1 MLTRPHVNPAIRFF
15 ADGAGYLAYN
25 SETDSLHELNAVA
38 SLIFELCDGS
48 RTTDEILAL
57 ASSALPVNSA
67 LQHFFSEDH
76 LSGLLVSAASDAVPV
91 APREFTAEELSTLV
105 EHLCETGQPDA
116 ALRCAKKLTQVAGAD
131 PATWHTLGRIARLA
145 GRRTLAAD
153 AYERYLAACP
163 EDASIAHLLVAL
175 RDEPPPPRASDD
187 CVRLTFADFASHY
200 DTKMRDNLAYQA
212 PERLASCIHAELG
225 DSSGLSIL
233 DIGCGTGLAG
243 TILRPRAAKL
253 TGVDLSSEMIERAR
267 TRGTYDSLE
276 VAEITEWL
284 AGTRSQFDLIVACD
298 CLVYFGDLTALSQL
312 VAARLMPGG
321 VFAFTVERGDV
332 YPFRL
337 TDSGRFT
344 HHRDHIRAIAVQSG
358 LQLACLETSFLRTEA
373 GLDVTGLYTLL
384 RKPAV
389 D

>member
-1 MLTRPHVNPAIRFF
+1 LTRPHVNPAIRFF

-48 RTTDEILAL
+48 RTMGEIQALAL
-57 ASSALPVNSA
+57 PALPFGHHVEIDRFLADSLA
-67 LQHFFSEDH
+67 
-76 LSGLLVSAASDAVPV
+76 SGLLIPASASPT

>member
-1 MLTRPHVNPAIRFF
+1 MTKPHVNPAIRFF
-15 ADGAGYLAYN
+15 ADDAGYFAYN

-48 RTTDEILAL
+48 RTMGEIQALAL
-57 ASSALPVNSA
+57 PALPFGHHVEIDRFLADSLA
-67 LQHFFSEDH
+67 
-76 LSGLLVSAASDAVPV
+76 SGLLIPASASPT
-91 APREFTAEELSTLV
+91 APREFSAEELSTLV

-145 GRRTLAAD
+145 GLRTLAAD

-200 DTKMRDNLAYQA
+200 DTKMRDNLGYQA
-212 PERLASCIHAELG
+212 PERLAEFIRAELCN
-225 DSSGLSIL
+225 SSALSIL

-243 TILRPRAAKL
+243 ETVKPCAAQL
-253 TGVDLSSEMIERAR
+253 TGIDLSPEMIKRAR
-267 TRGTYDSLE
+267 VREIYDSLE

-284 AGTRSQFDLIVACD
+284 ARASSAFDLIIACD
-298 CLVYFGDLTALSQL
+298 CLVYFGDLSLVAQL
-312 VAARLMPGG
+312 VAARLEPGG
-321 VFAFTVERGDV
+321 HFAFTVERGDI
-332 YPFRL
+332 YPFHL
-337 TDSGRFT
+337 TDSGRYT
-344 HHRDHIRAIAVQSG
+344 HHRDHILSVAAQSG
-358 LQLACLETSFLRTEA
+358 LRVGRLEAGFLRTEA
-373 GLDVTGLYTLL
+373 GLDVIGLFALL
-384 RKPAV
+384 RKPSGS
-389 D
+389 

>member
-1 MLTRPHVNPAIRFF
+1 MTRPHVNPAIRFF

-200 DTKMRDNLAYQA
+200 DTKMRDNLGYQA
-212 PERLASCIHAELG
+212 PERLAEFIRAELCN
-225 DSSGLSIL
+225 SSALSIL

-243 TILRPRAAKL
+243 ETVKPCAAQL
-253 TGVDLSSEMIERAR
+253 TGIDLSPEMIKRAR
-267 TRGTYDSLE
+267 DREIYDSLE

-284 AGTRSQFDLIVACD
+284 ARASSAFDLIIACD
-298 CLVYFGDLTALSQL
+298 CLVYFGDLSLVAQL
-312 VAARLMPGG
+312 VAARLEPGG
-321 VFAFTVERGDV
+321 HFAFTVERGDI
-332 YPFRL
+332 YPFHL
-337 TDSGRFT
+337 TDSGRYT
-344 HHRDHIRAIAVQSG
+344 HHRDHILSVAAQSG
-358 LQLACLETSFLRTEA
+358 LRVGRLEAGFLRTEA
-373 GLDVTGLYTLL
+373 GLDVIGLFALL
-384 RKPAV
+384 RKPSGS
-389 D
+389 